1 MVEAMSGFEIT
12 YTLRNVFVGASMLGV
27 IGGILGA
34 YAFLRRQ
41 SLVGDALAH
50 AALPGV
56 CIAFL
61 LTGSKSSLAL
71 LGGALVAG
79 ITGALF
85 ILLIIRWTRVK
96 EDSAIGIVLSVF
108 FAVGIVLL
116 TIIQK
121 LPDGNQA
128 GLDKFL
134 FGQAATLVESDLWLM
149 AILGVFVLAI
159 VVTLFKEFQIVT
171 FDREFARASGYPV
184 RAIEMGMT
192 CLLVLVVVVGLQ
204 TVGVVLMVA
213 ALVTPAAAAR
223 QWTERLGVMIIVSA
237 MIGGFSGAA
246 GAVASASVAHL
257 PTGPTIVLISS
268 FLLAISLLFAP
279 RRGLVWARLEEGRVH
294 ARIRRENL
302 LKDFFVLSERSSRA
316 NEFISQSSVMGVR
329 GRSGGGFER
338 VVGRLINEGLV
349 QRLDDDFRLT
359 DAGLHEAGR
368 IVRKHRLWEVFL
380 AKRLELPVDHVH
392 RDAEMMEH
400 ALTDAAVDDLDAKLG
415 FPVVDPHGRI
425 IPRIPRPNPGQMPDR
440 KNPDSHRGGD
450 GP

>member
-1 MVEAMSGFEIT
+1 MVGLEIS
-12 YTLRNVFVGASMLGV
+12 YTLRNVFLGASMLGI
-27 IGGILGA
+27 IGGVLGS
-34 YAFLRRQ
+34 YTLLRRQ

-56 CIAFL
+56 CVAFL
-61 LTGSKSSLAL
+61 LTGSKSSPAL

-79 ITGALF
+79 ILGALF
-85 ILLIIRWTRVK
+85 MLLIIRWTRVK

-108 FAVGIVLL
+108 FAAGIVLL

-121 LPDGNQA
+121 LPGGNQA

-134 FGQAATLVESDLWLM
+134 FGQAATLMESDLWLM
-149 AILGVFVLAI
+149 AGLGVLVLSS
-159 VVTLFKEFQIVT
+159 VMLLFKEFQVVT
-171 FDREFARASGYPV
+171 FDREFAAASGFPV
-184 RAIEMGMT
+184 RLLEMSLTG
-192 CLLVLVVVVGLQ
+192 LLVLVVVVGLQ

-223 QWTERLGVMIIVSA
+223 QWTERLGVMIFLSA
-237 MIGGFSGAA
+237 LIGGASGAI
-246 GAVASASVAHL
+246 GAVASAATPRL

-268 FLLAISLLFAP
+268 FILAVSLLFAP
-279 RRGLVWARLEEGRVH
+279 RRGLVWARLEERRVH

-302 LKDFFVLSERSSRA
+302 LKDFFVLSERSGHA
-316 NEFISQSSVMGVR
+316 NDFISQSSVMGVR

-338 VVGRLINEGLV
+338 VAGKLISEGLV

-380 AKRLELPVDHVH
+380 AKRLELPLDHVH

-400 ALTDAAVDDLDAKLG
+400 ALTDVAVDELDAKLG
-415 FPVVDPHGRI
+415 FPAVDPHGRL
-425 IPRIPRPNPGQMPDR
+425 IPRLPRPGESLDGGARVSPGEKGPDR
-440 KNPDSHRGGD
+440 
-450 GP
+450 